1 VLKSRDIDRYHK
13 FRKSNNDLDEED
25 DYYHL
30 YYNSKVWKRDQDEGG
45 ELEEDD
51 SDEELLEEKSP
62 SAVAFVVSIGAR
74 SDISFACPNIDSTKK
89 NTTNLLEN
97 GVLESHSCSSNHHSY
112 SIFEPLSFVNLPDN
126 HLLIC
131 NIPTILLTSYN
142 A

>member
-1 VLKSRDIDRYHK
+1 MDK
-13 FRKSNNDLDEED
+13 ED

-89 NTTNLLEN
+89 HDKLVGEWCIRISLVLVKPSFLLN
-97 GVLESHSCSSNHHSY
+97 IRAFILRQSSR
-112 SIFEPLSFVNLPDN
+112 
-126 HLLIC
+126 
-131 NIPTILLTSYN
+131 
-142 A
+142 